1 MENGD
6 GEDLLPLCSAINAR
20 GQGLYAISKVAEDP
34 HPPPHADPHSIPGG
48 DGIHRAAFPASIHC
62 PPPSPHA
69 DPRSPPSTPAS
80 ICGGVRGTVRDISM
94 EDAEDPRPPPS
105 TEASPPPL
113 PAHNASLLSRLSPPL
128 ASSLP
133 HCHASVALWNVVQA
147 LAELHQ

>member
-6 GEDLLPLCSAINAR
+6 DEDLLPLCSAINAR
-20 GQGLYAISKVAEDP
+20 GRGLYAISAWKVAED
-34 HPPPHADPHSIPGG
+34 PHADPHSIPGG
-48 DGIHRAAFPASIHC
+48 NGIHRAAFPASIDC
-62 PPPSPHA
+62 PPPSLHA
-69 DPRSPPSTPAS
+69 DPGSSPSTPAS

-113 PAHNASLLSRLSPPL
+113 PAHNASLLSRLSLPP

-133 HCHASVALWNVVQA
+133 HCHASIAL
-147 LAELHQ
+147 